1 MPIETL
7 IRMGHDITRNNAA
20 LPPDRAADRIARHL
34 TAFWTREMI
43 AELQAFA
50 STDPGRLDPSL
61 VAALRQLAAGG

>member
-1 MPIETL
+1 VLIETL

-50 STDPGRLDPSL
+50 STDSGRLDPSL
-61 VAALRQLAAGG
+61 VAALRQLAASS

>member
-1 MPIETL
+1 MLIETL
-7 IRMGHDITRNNAA
+7 IRMGRDITRNNAA

-50 STDPGRLDPSL
+50 STDSGRLDPSL
-61 VAALRQLAAGG
+61 VAALRQLAAVG

>member
-50 STDPGRLDPSL
+50 STDSGRLDPSL
-61 VAALRQLAAGG
+61 VAALRQLAASS

>member
-1 MPIETL
+1 MLIETL

-20 LPPDRAADRIARHL
+20 LPPDRAADRIAGHL
-34 TAFWTREMI
+34 NAFWTRAMI

-50 STDPGRLDPSL
+50 STDSGRLEPSL

>member
-1 MPIETL
+1 MLIETL

-50 STDPGRLDPSL
+50 STDSGRLDPSL
-61 VAALRQLAAGG
+61 VAALRQLAASG

>member
-1 MPIETL
+1 MLIETL

-61 VAALRQLAAGG
+61 VAALRQLAADG

>member
-1 MPIETL
+1 MLIETL

-20 LPPDRAADRIARHL
+20 LPPDRAADRIAGHL

>member
-1 MPIETL
+1 MLIETL
-7 IRMGHDITRNNAA
+7 IRMGRDITRNTAA

-50 STDPGRLDPSL
+50 STDSGRLDPSL